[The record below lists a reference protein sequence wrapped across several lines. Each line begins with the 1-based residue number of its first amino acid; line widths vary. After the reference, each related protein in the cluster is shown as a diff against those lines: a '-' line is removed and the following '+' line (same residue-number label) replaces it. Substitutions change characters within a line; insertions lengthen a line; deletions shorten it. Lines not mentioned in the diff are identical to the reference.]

1 MPEIKTCLELN
12 DPVTTIWRSGTPDDP
27 YKDRMDSLPIINNQM
42 TLLEIPSH
50 GHKVMIEGFTE
61 IDQERFT
68 NRSALAPDEFL
79 VNYANG
85 IVQFHPAHEGTTLL
99 CKYKGKGLI
108 LYPASRIYAMVSHSP
123 DVVQTLQDII
133 DEMLRRLQETNTAIV
148 DLKQVIKNAEEA
160 THAANMASDNAN
172 QAADDA
178 KLATEKALHAY
189 NTTTLVFKPPI
200 ADMKELTNTYPYPQ
214 VGWTVQTYKDG
225 MRYRFDGKS
234 WIPIDI
240 FGQNIQVVG
249 EHADGLMSV
258 AEHVKLKT
266 IPLDVKDRVIVFCLP
281 SYLFQGVQS
290 VIAKFPFQGE
300 IVSVEAICGVPGDS
314 DTEIQIEKTA
324 DLVKWSSILS
334 HNIHFKPHEFFDDRT
349 STVSSS
355 NVNAGDMFRLNVVKQ
370 GGNMQNV
377 TVEMVVRI

>member
-68 NRSALAPDEFL
+68 NRSTLAPDEFL
-79 VNYANG
+79 VNYSNG

-108 LYPASRIYAMVSHSP
+108 LYPASRIYAMVSRSP

-133 DEMLRRLQETNTAIV
+133 DEMLRRLQETNTAIA
-148 DLKQVIKNAEEA
+148 DLKQVIVNAETA
-160 THAANMASDNAN
+160 THAANLASDNAN

-189 NTTTLVFKPPI
+189 NTTTLVFKPPV
-200 ADMKELTNTYPYPQ
+200 ADMKELLDTYPYPQ

-234 WIPIDI
+234 WIPIDM
-240 FGQNIQVVG
+240 FGQNIQAVS
-249 EHADGLMSV
+249 EHADGLMSI
-258 AEHVKLKT
+258 AEHVKLKS

-324 DLVKWSSILS
+324 DLVHWSSILS
-334 HNIHFKPHEFFDDRT
+334 HNLHFKPHQFVDDRT
-349 STVSSS
+349 SAVSSS
-355 NVNAGDMFRLNVVKQ
+355 SVNAGDMFRLNVVKQ
-370 GGNMQNV
+370 GGNIQNV